1 MFHAH
6 AKTISKRLV
15 ILFSMILV
23 CAIGIAIG
31 GLVIIQ
37 ESAGIENF
45 IGLLMVFI
53 SVFTSFWAT
62 LGIIINVSEYNN
74 L

>member
-1 MFHAH
+1 
-6 AKTISKRLV
+6 
-15 ILFSMILV
+15 MILV

-31 GLVIIQ
+31 GLIIIQ
-37 ESAGIENF
+37 ESAGIHNF
-45 IGLLMVFI
+45 IGLLMVFV